1 MKNKNPFKNMNFLL
15 IICIIVF
22 GEIFAYCNELYY
34 GAKFNNGKLFAPYTM
49 RVKKFEQIY
58 NEAKAKNFG
67 KIYGKE
73 YKGAPILLFGGS
85 YVYGY
90 GLKDDEK
97 PAAKLANYLK
107 KPVSNRAFQTWCVQN
122 MLWQLKREDFYKE
135 VAKPDY
141 IIYTG
146 IREDLE
152 NIYNPDVLNGLK
164 YTSVNGELKEVP
176 YLLMLPNNSY
186 LYKKISHEISY
197 RKTLNRTENLKFF
210 NQHVLESKK
219 EIDKHW
225 GNVKMIVVWYD
236 LPITEEFD
244 ELTQQ
249 GILVVSLDDFM
260 KEKIYSNN
268 NLTNSKEDYHPNS
281 QAWDLIIPE
290 LAKRC
295 GL

>member
-1 MKNKNPFKNMNFLL
+1 MN
-15 IICIIVF
+15 IS
-22 GEIFAYCNELYY
+22 
-34 GAKFNNGKLFAPYTM
+34 GKL
-49 RVKKFEQIY
+49 KFE
-58 NEAKAKNFG
+58 
-67 KIYGKE
+67 
-73 YKGAPILLFGGS
+73 
-85 YVYGY
+85 V
-90 GLKDDEK
+90 
-97 PAAKLANYLK
+97 
-107 KPVSNRAFQTWCVQN
+107 
-122 MLWQLKREDFYKE
+122 
-135 VAKPDY
+135 
-141 IIYTG
+141 
-146 IREDLE
+146 
-152 NIYNPDVLNGLK
+152 
-164 YTSVNGELKEVP
+164 VNGELKEVP

-210 NQHVLESKK
+210 NPHVLESKK